1 MGKKGRTIQIILDGS
16 DSEDTDTD
24 HEEEKKKVPLSEY
37 HDRNVDRKPIGKER
51 GSFGK
56 VLISV

>member
-24 HEEEKKKVPLSEY
+24 HEEDKKKVPLSEY
-37 HDRNVDRKPIGKER
+37 HDRNVDRKPIGKE
-51 GSFGK
+51 
-56 VLISV
+56 